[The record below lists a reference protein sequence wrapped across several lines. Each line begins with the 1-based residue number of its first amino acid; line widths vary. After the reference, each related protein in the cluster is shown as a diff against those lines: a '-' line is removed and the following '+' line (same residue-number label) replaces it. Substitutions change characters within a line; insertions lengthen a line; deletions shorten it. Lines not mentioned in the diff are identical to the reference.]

1 MPGYDN
7 EVLERQKVDAQ
18 IKRPSMYHVIFQN
31 DDCTHAEF
39 VVLVLNTVFGF
50 DIASAY
56 IIMKQIH
63 VQGSGIVGTY
73 ARSEAYEKAELV
85 DALKKEY
92 NQPLVVEV
100 EKAK

>member
-7 EVLERQKVDAQ
+7 ELLERQKVDAQ

-39 VVLVLNTVFGF
+39 VVLVLTTIFGF
-50 DIASAY
+50 DIETAV
-56 IIMKQIH
+56 MVMTQIH
-63 VQGSGIVGTY
+63 IQGSGIVGTY
-73 ARSEAYEKAELV
+73 TRAEAYEKAELV

-100 EKAK
+100 ERAK